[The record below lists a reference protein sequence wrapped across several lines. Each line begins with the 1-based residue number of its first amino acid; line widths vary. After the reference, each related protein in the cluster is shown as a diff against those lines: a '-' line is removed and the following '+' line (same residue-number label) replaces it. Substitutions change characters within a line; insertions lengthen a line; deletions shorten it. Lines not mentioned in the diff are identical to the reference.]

1 MPCTSPQAPQE
12 RQRARAVNANF
23 EACDAGAIAEA
34 REAAM
39 LGSATVTALVGTMKP
54 EAAKAFYAD
63 TLGLKFIND
72 DGYAQVFEGKNAR
85 VRVSRVPAVMPAQ
98 YAVLAF
104 QVDDIDKAV
113 DGLTAKGVVFARYGF
128 FVQDAKGV
136 WTAPDGTK
144 VAWFHDPDLNL
155 LSVVQHV

>member
-1 MPCTSPQAPQE
+1 MLASA
-12 RQRARAVNANF
+12 
-23 EACDAGAIAEA
+23 AI
-34 REAAM
+34 
-39 LGSATVTALVGTMKP
+39 TALVGTMKP
-54 EAAKAFYAD
+54 EVSKAFYQD
-63 TLGLKFIND
+63 ILGLKFISD
-72 DGYAQVFEGKNAR
+72 DTYAMIFEGKNAR
-85 VRVSRVPAVMPAQ
+85 VRVSRVPAVVPAQ

-104 QVDDIDKAV
+104 TVGDIDTVV

-155 LSVVQHV
+155 LSVVQPV

>member
-1 MPCTSPQAPQE
+1 
-12 RQRARAVNANF
+12 
-23 EACDAGAIAEA
+23 
-34 REAAM
+34 M

-54 EAAKAFYAD
+54 EAAKAFYGDA
-63 TLGLKFIND
+63 LGLKFVAD
-72 DGYAQVFEGKNAR
+72 DGYALVFEGRNAR
-85 VRVSRVPAVMPAQ
+85 VRVSRVPAIAPAQ

-104 QVDDIDKAV
+104 EVDDIEKTV
-113 DGLTAKGVVFARYGF
+113 DGLAAKGVLFARFGF
-128 FVQDAKGV
+128 FVQDARGV

>member
-1 MPCTSPQAPQE
+1 
-12 RQRARAVNANF
+12 
-23 EACDAGAIAEA
+23 
-34 REAAM
+34 M

-54 EAAKAFYAD
+54 EISKAFYQD
-63 TLGLKFIND
+63 ILGLKFITD
-72 DGYAQVFEGKNAR
+72 DGFAAVFEGKNAQ
-85 VRVSRVPAVMPAQ
+85 VRVSRVPAIMPAQ

-104 QVDDIDKAV
+104 EVDDIDKTV
-113 DGLTAKGVVFARYGF
+113 DALTAKGVVFQRYGF

-136 WTAPDGTK
+136 WAAPDGTK

>member
-1 MPCTSPQAPQE
+1 
-12 RQRARAVNANF
+12 
-23 EACDAGAIAEA
+23 
-34 REAAM
+34 M
-39 LGSATVTALVGTMKP
+39 LGSDEVTALVGTMNP

-63 TLGLKFIND
+63 TLGLKFITD
-72 DGYAQVFEGKNAR
+72 DTYAMVFEGKNAR
-85 VRVSRVPAVMPAQ
+85 VRVSRVPVINPAQ

-104 QVDDIDKAV
+104 SVDDIEKTV
-113 DGLTAKGVVFARYGF
+113 DGLTAKGVVFARFGF
-128 FVQDAKGV
+128 FVQDARGV

>member
-1 MPCTSPQAPQE
+1 
-12 RQRARAVNANF
+12 
-23 EACDAGAIAEA
+23 
-34 REAAM
+34 M

-63 TLGLKFIND
+63 VLGLKFVND

-85 VRVSRVPAVMPAQ
+85 VRVSRAPAVMPAQ

-104 QVDDIDKAV
+104 DVDDIEKTV
-113 DGLTAKGVVFARYGF
+113 DGLTAKGVIFARFGF
-128 FVQDAKGV
+128 FVQDARGI
-136 WTAPDGTK
+136 WSAPDGTK